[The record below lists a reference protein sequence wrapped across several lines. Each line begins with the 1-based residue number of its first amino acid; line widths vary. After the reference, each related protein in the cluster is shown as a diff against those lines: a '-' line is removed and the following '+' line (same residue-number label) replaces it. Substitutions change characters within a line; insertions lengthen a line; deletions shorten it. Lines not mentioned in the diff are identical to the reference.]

1 MTIVKFFQS
10 QSSSL
15 VSFFANIFQFVGTFP
30 MFVIVF
36 AIIFLFFSKQDA
48 YKLAIFN
55 FVNFVFGA
63 LFLKNIFGRPRPL
76 DVDSSIFGN
85 RSLYSSKSLPSV
97 GAMNISGILTYSISK
112 GKNLKKYQKSILIVS
127 AILLFA
133 LVGISKIY
141 YGENY
146 LTDIILGGA
155 LGVGVYFL
163 VFYFIKKI
171 NYKLFLLLL
180 FAPVLIIL
188 IYFDQWFLNGYAEL
202 FEICG
207 FFSAVILGS
216 FLEEKFV
223 KSKIKNNLIF
233 SNIKGILLIVS
244 LILCYFLNIY
254 LLSSVSILSYLGYFI
269 TGIVVTLFLPYLFKI
284 CEKYC
289 YIFSKE
295 IKENNVRFSKISL
308 SLKGTQRISKI
319 ISKQLKAGDTVLLEG
334 DLGAGK
340 SVVVRN
346 ILKEYG
352 VKNKITSP
360 TFTLVNDYFS
370 NKLHYYHFDMY
381 RIENEE
387 EVENLGFEDIIDDET
402 AIKFVEWP
410 SKVSS
415 FLPKHFKKITVV
427 KLGKNSRNI
436 ILEEYL

>member
-15 VSFFANIFQFVGTFP
+15 FSFFANIFQFLGSFP
-30 MFVIVF
+30 MLVIVF
-36 AIIFLFFSKQDA
+36 AIVFLFFSKQDA

-55 FVNFVFGA
+55 FINFVFGV
-63 LFLKNIFGRPRPL
+63 LFLKNIFGRLRPYE
-76 DVDSSIFGN
+76 VDASIFAN
-85 RSLYSSKSLPSV
+85 RSLYSTKSLPSF
-97 GAMNISGILTYSISK
+97 GAMNLAGVLTYSLSK
-112 GKNLKKYQKSILIVS
+112 GKNLKKYQKILLIFS

-133 LVGISKIY
+133 LFAVGKIY

-155 LGVGVYFL
+155 LGIGIYFL
-163 VFYFIKKI
+163 VFYYIKKI
-171 NYKLFLLLL
+171 DYKIFLLLL
-180 FAPVLIIL
+180 FAPAVTIVV
-188 IYFDQWFLNGYAEL
+188 FFNQWFVVGYTEL

-207 FFSAVILGS
+207 FFTAVILGS

-223 KSKIKNNLIF
+223 KCRIKNNLIF
-233 SNIKGILLIVS
+233 SSLKGILLSIS
-244 LILCYFLNIY
+244 LILCYFLNTFLFFGTG
-254 LLSSVSILSYLGYFI
+254 LLSFLGYFL
-269 TGIVVTLFLPYLFKI
+269 TGIIITLFLPFLFKI

-289 YIFSKE
+289 YIFSKD
-295 IKENNVRFSKISL
+295 IKENKVVFSKISL
-308 SLKGTQRISKI
+308 SLKGTKRISKK
-319 ISKQLKAGDTVLLEG
+319 ISKLLKAGDTVLLEG

-340 SVVVRN
+340 SVVVRD
-346 ILKEYG
+346 ILKEFG

-370 NKLHYYHFDMY
+370 SKKHYYHFDMY
-381 RIENEE
+381 RIENED
-387 EVENLGFEDIIDDET
+387 EVENLGFDDIIDDET

-415 FLPKHFKKITVV
+415 FLPKKFKKITIV

-436 ILEEYL
+436 ILEDYL